1 MFLCYNEPA
10 VMNYFGWENEA
21 LPLGNGKIGVKVF
34 GGVDCEL
41 IQFNEKTLWSG
52 GKDVEGF
59 NCGISNPDGG
69 KQMKKIQAL
78 LDENK
83 LKEAAAGMSK
93 LEGNHT
99 GFGSYQAF
107 GNLYLNFGKDGVK
120 GDRYVRDLDL
130 DTASA
135 MVTYRKEKVTFT
147 RHYFVSYPANCFI
160 ARIESEGEDGAFSFD
175 AYLVSEQKGKI
186 ESRDDLIYLSG
197 TVNDNDGLN
206 AADGK
211 DKNNMKYG
219 CAVKIIPKDGT
230 VTAKEDGSLE
240 IKDTTSVVIIMS
252 LATDYI
258 NDFPDFSDGSDPL
271 KKAEDCVSA
280 ASQKTFRT
288 LYREHLEDYKT
299 LYDRVNFH
307 LGEEDASQPT
317 DYMLK
322 RFGKKG
328 EYKRNLISMLFQY
341 GRYLLISSSRDGSLP
356 ANLQGIWNAKNNPPW
371 ECDYHFNI
379 NVQMN
384 YWPAYETN
392 LCETAFPYIDFVN
405 SLRKPGRIVALE
417 TLGVGERDEDGKPD
431 YQKPT
436 GWVIN
441 TMVTPLGMAAPG
453 FSWRWGWSPVN
464 GAWAVQNTYDY
475 YRYTGDCER
484 LSKDI
489 YPAMQE
495 AALLWSQL
503 LVEDSHSGRLVVSP
517 CFSPE
522 QGPVSKGGT
531 FEQSIVYNLF
541 ESVVEAA
548 HALKKSGLD
557 SGVDWELIGKID
569 EQKDRLKP
577 YHIGKHGQIKEWYDE
592 DSFKFGGKFDGVEK
606 HHRHISHLLGLYPFK
621 QITHDTPELMKAA
634 EKSLDDRGIKTTGWA
649 LAHRL
654 LCYARLGKGDKCD
667 TIIEQIM
674 KTTILKNLFGTHPP
688 FQIDG
693 NFGFTAGVAQMLL
706 QSHEDVIRILPAL
719 PSSWKNG
726 AVKGLLAE
734 GGFEVDVEWKDGRL
748 KEGLITP
755 KYDADCKLYVDGKI
769 LIVTELTVLDAEIEY
784 IDASVTVNAKN
795 TAEFVKLIK
804 DKFVILKAKD
814 GTGLEPEF
822 GDDSVVYKAKDGT
835 EFDLVMKHDYVF
847 SKCDCAVFRAKSGTE
862 TETDFSDGVTSFK
875 AKKGKCYKFT

>member
-21 LPLGNGKIGVKVF
+21 LPLGNGKIGAKIF
-34 GGVDCEL
+34 GGVECEL

-59 NCGISNPDGG
+59 SYGISDAGQG
-69 KQMKKIQAL
+69 EKMKEIQSL
-78 LDENK
+78 LDQNK
-83 LKEAAAGMSK
+83 LKEATAAMKG

-147 RHYFVSYPANCFI
+147 RHYFVSYPANCFL
-160 ARIESEGEDGAFSFD
+160 ARIESEGEDNEFSFD
-175 AYLVSEQKGKI
+175 AYVVSEQKGKP
-186 ESRDDLIYLSG
+186 ESRDGMILLSG
-197 TVNDNDGLN
+197 TVNDNDGLE

-211 DKNNMKYG
+211 DKNSMKYG
-219 CAVKIIPKDGT
+219 CAVRIIPKDGT
-230 VTAKEDGSLE
+230 VTENEDGSLSV
-240 IKDTTSVVIIMS
+240 KDTTSVVIMMS

-258 NDFPDFSDGSDPL
+258 NDFPVFSDGSDPL
-271 KKAEDCVSA
+271 KKAVDCVNQA
-280 ASQKTFRT
+280 AQKTFPT
-288 LYREHLEDYKT
+288 LYREHLEDYKA
-299 LYDRVNFH
+299 LYDRVTFS
-307 LGEEDASQPT
+307 LGEENASQPT

-328 EYKRNLISMLFQY
+328 EYKRNLITMLFQY

-392 LCETAFPYIDFVN
+392 LCETALPYIDFVD
-405 SLRKPGRIVALE
+405 SLRKPGRMVAAE
-417 TLGVGERDEDGKPD
+417 YMGIGERDENGKPRYD
-431 YQKPT
+431 KPT
-436 GWVIN
+436 GWAIH
-441 TMVTPLGMAAPG
+441 TMVTPLGIVAPG
-453 FSWRWGWSPVN
+453 YSWRWGWAPVN

-475 YRYTGDCER
+475 YRYTKDAEK
-484 LSKDI
+484 LQKDI

-503 LVEDSHSGRLVVSP
+503 LIEDKHSDRLVVSP

-541 ESVVEAA
+541 DSVIEAA
-548 HALKKSGLD
+548 KELQKNGLD
-557 SGVDWELIGKID
+557 SEVDETLIEKITA
-569 EQKDRLKP
+569 QKDRLKP

-592 DSFKFGGKFDGVEK
+592 DSFKFGGKFDGIEK
-606 HHRHISHLLGLYPFK
+606 HHRHISHLLGLYPFT
-621 QITHDTPELMKAA
+621 QITRNTPQLMKAA
-634 EKSLDDRGIKTTGWA
+634 EKSLEMRGIKTTGWA

-654 LCYARLGKGDKCD
+654 NCYARLGKGDKCD
-667 TIIEQIM
+667 QIIEQIM
-674 KTTILKNLFGTHPP
+674 KTTILKNLWGTHPP

-706 QSHEDVIRILPAL
+706 QSHDGVIRLLPAL
-719 PSSWKNG
+719 ASSWRNG
-726 AVKGLLAE
+726 SFTGLLAE
-734 GGFEVDVEWKDGRL
+734 GGYEVGAEWKDGRF
-748 KEGLITP
+748 KQGTVKPRFDGE
-755 KYDADCKLYVDGKI
+755 CKLYVDGKI
-769 LIVTELTVLDAEIEY
+769 VIVTDENGNELA
-784 IDASVTVNAKN
+784 
-795 TAEFVKLIK
+795 
-804 DKFVILKAKD
+804 
-814 GTGLEPEF
+814 
-822 GDDSVVYKAKDGT
+822 
-835 EFDLVMKHDYVF
+835 
-847 SKCDCAVFRAKSGTE
+847 
-862 TETDFSDGVTSFK
+862 TDFADGVTGFTVEK
-875 AKKGKCYKFT
+875 DKIYKFS

>member
-59 NCGISNPDGG
+59 NYGICDADGG
-69 KQMKKIQAL
+69 KKMKKIQSL

-83 LKEAAAGMSK
+83 LREATAAMKG

-135 MVTYRKEKVTFT
+135 MVTYRKDKVTFT
-147 RHYFVSYPANCFI
+147 RHYFVSYPANCFL
-160 ARIESEGEDGAFSFD
+160 ARIESEGEDNAFSFD
-175 AYLVSEQKGKI
+175 AYVVSEQKGKI
-186 ESRDDLIYLSG
+186 ESRDGMILLSG
-197 TVNDNDGLN
+197 TVNDNNGLE
-206 AADGK
+206 ASDGK
-211 DKNNMKYG
+211 DKNSMKYG
-219 CAVKIIPKDGT
+219 CAVRILAKDGT
-230 VTAKEDGSLE
+230 VTENEDGSLSV
-240 IKDTTSVVIIMS
+240 KDTTSVVIMMS

-258 NDFPDFSDGSDPL
+258 NDFPVFSDGSDPL
-271 KKAEDCVSA
+271 EKAINCVNK
-280 ASQKTFRT
+280 ASEKTFPA
-288 LYREHLEDYKT
+288 LYREHLEDYKA
-299 LYDRVNFH
+299 LYERVTFN
-307 LGEEDASQPT
+307 LGEEEASQPT

-328 EYKRNLISMLFQY
+328 EYKRNLITMLFQY
-341 GRYLLISSSRDGSLP
+341 GRYLLIASSRDGSLP

-392 LCETAFPYIDFVN
+392 LCETALPYIDFVN
-405 SLRKPGRIVALE
+405 SLRKPGRMVAAE
-417 TLGVGERDEDGKPD
+417 YLGIGEKDENAKPCYD
-431 YQKPT
+431 KPT
-436 GWVIN
+436 GWAIH
-441 TMVTPLGMAAPG
+441 TMVNPLGIVAPG
-453 FSWRWGWSPVN
+453 YSWRWGWAPVN

-475 YRYTGDCER
+475 YRYTKDVAK
-484 LSKDI
+484 LQKDI

-503 LVEDSHSGRLVVSP
+503 LVEDKHSSRLVVSP

-541 ESVVEAA
+541 DSVIEAA
-548 HALKKSGLD
+548 EELQKNGLD
-557 SGVDWELIGKID
+557 SEVDTALIEKISA
-569 EQKDRLKP
+569 QKDRLKP
-577 YHIGKHGQIKEWYDE
+577 YNIGKRGQIKEWYDE
-592 DSFKFGGKFDGVEK
+592 DSFRFGGKFDGIEK
-606 HHRHISHLLGLYPFK
+606 HHRHISHLLGLYPFT
-621 QITHDTPELMKAA
+621 QITRETPELMKAA

-674 KTTILKNLFGTHPP
+674 KTTILKNLWGTHPP

-706 QSHEDVIRILPAL
+706 QSHEGIIRLLPAL
-719 PSSWKNG
+719 PTSWKNG
-726 AVKGLLAE
+726 SFTGLLAE
-734 GGFEVDVEWKDGRL
+734 GGCEVGAEWKDGRF
-748 KEGLITP
+748 KQGTVKP
-755 KYDADCKLYVDGKI
+755 KFDGECRIYVDGKI
-769 LIVTELTVLDAEIEY
+769 LIVTDE
-784 IDASVTVNAKN
+784 N
-795 TAEFVKLIK
+795 
-804 DKFVILKAKD
+804 
-814 GTGLEPEF
+814 
-822 GDDSVVYKAKDGT
+822 GT
-835 EFDLVMKHDYVF
+835 EL
-847 SKCDCAVFRAKSGTE
+847 
-862 TETDFSDGVTSFK
+862 ETDFNDGVTSFK
-875 AKKGKCYKFT
+875 ADKDKIYKFS